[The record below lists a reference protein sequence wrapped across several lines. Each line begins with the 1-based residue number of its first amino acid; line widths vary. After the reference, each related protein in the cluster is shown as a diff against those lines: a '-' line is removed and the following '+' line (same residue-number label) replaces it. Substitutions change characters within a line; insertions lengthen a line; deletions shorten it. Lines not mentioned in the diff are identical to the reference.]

1 MLRWALCALLLAS
14 CIERKG
20 KKDDSPR
27 AQEPAAINAANT
39 DAPTVANVRRNEP
52 AGVLDHEAS
61 IDVRI
66 PSEPR
71 HLNPLLAGDH
81 LAVQI
86 TLGDVYEALL
96 QRARP
101 GASPKAHLAA
111 SYSQS
116 DDRRTWTFELREGI
130 VFHDGSALGPA
141 DVKASFELAQTAI
154 GPLRGEF
161 DDLESIAIIAPRTIE
176 FTFAESRPER
186 ADAFASVPIIS
197 SKAFRGADVATLH
210 LAPASR
216 TPIGTGPLQVS
227 STASSAIELVRN
239 PHYWGQ
245 PALPRQVR
253 YRVIPERTRALA
265 QLRAGQL
272 DVVLGLP
279 VMEAVSA
286 AKSDSSLALVRQ
298 SIPAYTAAVFNTD
311 NPVLHRGARAALSRS
326 FDREAILAELFRGYA
341 EVAVGPFLRHSHRE
355 GPGNAS
361 TEFVLELALADLRTA
376 FSNKKPSL
384 RLLVPRGSRTMER
397 LADIWAADVR
407 DVVAIDVQPVDF
419 GDLLARVRT
428 GDFDIALLSFTTSE
442 DTDLYSLFHSSEV
455 GRGNM
460 SRLKEPAVDALLEE
474 LRGAISTSDVVR
486 ASKALQHQLLSF
498 APFAFLTTDVRLGVI
513 RKTVVGVGD
522 TAPGAGARFYGR
534 LQPAAKA
541 GP

>member
-20 KKDDSPR
+20 KKNAPP
-27 AQEPAAINAANT
+27 AHEPVAINVAG
-39 DAPTVANVRRNEP
+39 DEAPAVADVRRNEP
-52 AGVLDHEAS
+52 AGVLDKNAS
-61 IDVRI
+61 IEIRI

-86 TLGDVYEALL
+86 TLGDVYESLL

-101 GASPKAHLAA
+101 GAVPKAHLAA

-116 DDRRTWTFELREGI
+116 EDRRTWTFELRKGI
-130 VFHDGSALGPA
+130 VFHDGSALGTA
-141 DVKASFELAQTAI
+141 DVKASFELAKTVV

-161 DDLESIAIIAPRTIE
+161 DDLESIAVIAPRTVE

-197 SKAFRGADVATLH
+197 SKAFRGADVATLN

-216 TPIGTGPLQVS
+216 VPLGTGPLQVS
-227 STASSAIELVRN
+227 STASGTIELVRN
-239 PHYWGQ
+239 PHYWGS

-279 VMEAVSA
+279 VMEAISA
-286 AKSDSSLALVRQ
+286 VKSDSSLALVRQ
-298 SIPAYTAAVFNTD
+298 SMPAYTAAVFNTD

-361 TEFVLELALADLRTA
+361 TEFVLESALADLRTA
-376 FSNKKPSL
+376 FSNKKPTL

-407 DVVAIDVQPVDF
+407 DVVSIDVQQVDF
-419 GDLLARVRT
+419 GDLLASVRA
-428 GDFDIALLSFTTSE
+428 GEFDIALLSFTTSE

-455 GRGNM
+455 GRGNIA
-460 SRLKEPAVDALLEE
+460 RLKEPAVDALLEE
-474 LRGAISTSDVVR
+474 LRGPIAATDVVR
-486 ASKALQHQLLSF
+486 ASKALQHQLLNF
-498 APFAFLTTDVRLGVI
+498 APFAFLTTDVRLGVV

-522 TAPGAGARFYGR
+522 TAPGEGARFYGR
-534 LQPAAKA
+534 LKPAAKA